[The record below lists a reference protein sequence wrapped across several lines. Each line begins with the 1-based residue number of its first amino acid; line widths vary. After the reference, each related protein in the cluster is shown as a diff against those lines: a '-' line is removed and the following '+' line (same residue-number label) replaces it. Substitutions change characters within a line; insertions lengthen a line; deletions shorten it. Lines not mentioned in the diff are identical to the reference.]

1 MEPKLGLIEKG
12 GEEVYLV
19 REWRVGLEVRLS
31 FSFLRKGGFL
41 ELLENERWNWWWC
54 CNVILNCKTFRM
66 GRVIEYIY
74 SSFF

>member
-1 MEPKLGLIEKG
+1 MELKLGLIEKSG
-12 GEEVYLV
+12 QEVYLV
-19 REWRVGLEVRLS
+19 RERRVGLRVRLS

-41 ELLENERWNWWWC
+41 ELLENERWNWRWC